1 MHLDRIEGQ
10 ADEVVAWGSDVAAQM
25 LRRFKIPYVSLNPGA
40 SYRGLHDSLVNH
52 LGNDTPGMLLCMHE
66 DHAVAIAH
74 GYAKATDE
82 PMACVLHSNVGLMHG
97 MMGLFN
103 AYCDRVPMLVLGATG
118 PVDST
123 KRRPW
128 IDWIHTT
135 KDQGGLIRTF
145 IKWDDE
151 PRSAQALVESM
162 CRANILTRA
171 APTAPVYICL
181 DAGLQES
188 KLDKEPD
195 WPDLSRFTP
204 PAPPRPS
211 RSSIE
216 QAVALLKAAQRPLLL
231 IGRGTRSLDA
241 WQARIDL
248 AERLGACVM
257 TDLKTGAMFPTDHPA
272 HVVEPFNQMGAQA
285 REILGKAD
293 LILSLDW
300 VDLGGAL
307 RQANTVGKVTAKIV
321 HASLD
326 HNLHNG
332 ANMDFQELPPVDVP
346 IAAASEEVV
355 AELLDKLPSGKRDP
369 WQVRVTRKKPAVDGK
384 GITLA
389 QIAMSLRKAVGDPE
403 KVSLAG
409 LARGWPVDFWPFRHP
424 LSYLGKDGGGGIGSG
439 PGISVGAALALH
451 TRGRHTVSILG
462 DGDFAMGASAIWTA
476 VRHRIPLLVLINNN
490 RSYFNDE
497 LHQETV
503 ARKRGREPANR
514 WIGQRLSDPDPDLAK
529 LVEAQGA
536 VGIGP
541 VRDAAEVD
549 AAIEKGVAVL
559 RSGGVCV
566 IDFHIDPGEE
576 RHATAALGQRATG
589 G

>member
-1 MHLDRIEGQ
+1 MDGWR
-10 ADEVVAWGSDVAAQM
+10 A
-25 LRRFKIPYVSLNPGA
+25 
-40 SYRGLHDSLVNH
+40 
-52 LGNDTPGMLLCMHE
+52 
-66 DHAVAIAH
+66 
-74 GYAKATDE
+74 
-82 PMACVLHSNVGLMHG
+82 
-97 MMGLFN
+97 
-103 AYCDRVPMLVLGATG
+103 RV
-118 PVDST
+118 
-123 KRRPW
+123 
-128 IDWIHTT
+128 
-135 KDQGGLIRTF
+135 
-145 IKWDDE
+145 
-151 PRSAQALVESM
+151 
-162 CRANILTRA
+162 
-171 APTAPVYICL
+171 
-181 DAGLQES
+181 
-188 KLDKEPD
+188 
-195 WPDLSRFTP
+195 
-204 PAPPRPS
+204 
-211 RSSIE
+211 
-216 QAVALLKAAQRPLLL
+216 
-231 IGRGTRSLDA
+231 
-241 WQARIDL
+241 DL

-272 HVVEPFNQMGAQA
+272 HVIEPFNQMGASA
-285 REILGKAD
+285 REILGGAD

-307 RQANTVGKVTAKIV
+307 RQAKTVGSVTAKII

-355 AELLDKLPSGKRDP
+355 AELLESLPPGKRDP
-369 WQVRVTRKKPAVDGK
+369 WRTRTARKTAPEDGNR
-384 GITLA
+384 ITLA
-389 QIAMSLRKAVGDPE
+389 QIAQSLRDAFDDPE
-403 KVSLAG
+403 KVTLAG
-409 LARGWPVDFWPFRHP
+409 LARGWPVDLWPFRHP

-439 PGISVGAALALH
+439 PGISVGAALAMH
-451 TRGRHTVSILG
+451 TRDRLTVSILG

-541 VRDAAEVD
+541 VRTPGEVD
-549 AAIEKGVAVL
+549 AAIQRGVEVL
-559 RSGGVCV
+559 KSGGVCV

>member
-1 MHLDRIEGQ
+1 
-10 ADEVVAWGSDVAAQM
+10 
-25 LRRFKIPYVSLNPGA
+25 
-40 SYRGLHDSLVNH
+40 
-52 LGNDTPGMLLCMHE
+52 
-66 DHAVAIAH
+66 
-74 GYAKATDE
+74 
-82 PMACVLHSNVGLMHG
+82 
-97 MMGLFN
+97 
-103 AYCDRVPMLVLGATG
+103 
-118 PVDST
+118 
-123 KRRPW
+123 
-128 IDWIHTT
+128 
-135 KDQGGLIRTF
+135 
-145 IKWDDE
+145 
-151 PRSAQALVESM
+151 M
-162 CRANILTRA
+162 CRGNILTRA
-171 APTAPVYICL
+171 APTAPIYICL

-188 KLDKEPD
+188 RLEAEPE
-195 WPDLSRFTP
+195 WPDLTRFTP

-211 RSSIE
+211 RSSIK
-216 QAVALLKAAQRPLLL
+216 AAIALLKGAQRPLLL
-231 IGRGTRSLDA
+231 IGRGTRSMDA
-241 WQARIDL
+241 WRSRVDL
-248 AERLGACVM
+248 AERLGASVM
-257 TDLKTGAMFPTDHPA
+257 TDLKNGAVFPTDHPA

-285 REILGKAD
+285 REILGEAD

-307 RQANTVGKVTAKIV
+307 KQARTVGKVTAKII

-326 HNLHNG
+326 HHLHNG
-332 ANMDFQELPPVDVP
+332 ANMDFQELPPIDVP

-355 AELLDKLPSGKRDP
+355 AELLEALPAGQRKP
-369 WQVRVTRKKPAVDGK
+369 WRARAPRKKASGN
-384 GITLA
+384 GGAITLA
-389 QIAMSLRKAVGDPE
+389 HIAAALREAVEDPE
-403 KVSLAG
+403 KVSFASV
-409 LARGWPVDFWPFRHP
+409 ARGWPVELWPFRHP

-451 TRGRHTVSILG
+451 TRDRLTVSVLG

-541 VRDAAEVD
+541 VRNAGEVD
-549 AAIEKGVAVL
+549 AAIRQGVDVL

-576 RHATAALGQRATG
+576 RHVTAALGQRATG